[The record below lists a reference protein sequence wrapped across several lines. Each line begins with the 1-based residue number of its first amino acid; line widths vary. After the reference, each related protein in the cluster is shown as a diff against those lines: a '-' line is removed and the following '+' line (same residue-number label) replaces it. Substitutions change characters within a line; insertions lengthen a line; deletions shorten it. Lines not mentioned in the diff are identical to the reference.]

1 MPPGIPTP
9 KSTRCST
16 RVATP
21 RRKEERKAHYFKVQ
35 EVLARD
41 LPTLTIHQQAQIG
54 VSGVQLR
61 NQWKAA
67 NYQWWHQ
74 VWLAQ

>member
-1 MPPGIPTP
+1 M
-9 KSTRCST
+9 
-16 RVATP
+16 
-21 RRKEERKAHYFKVQ
+21 HYFKVQ

>member
-1 MPPGIPTP
+1 MGRDAPTE
-9 KSTRCST
+9 
-16 RVATP
+16 
-21 RRKEERKAHYFKVQ
+21 EERRLHYFKVQ

-41 LPTLTIHQQAQIG
+41 LPVLTIHQQAQIG
-54 VSGVQLR
+54 VSSVQLR

-74 VWLAQ
+74 IWLAQ